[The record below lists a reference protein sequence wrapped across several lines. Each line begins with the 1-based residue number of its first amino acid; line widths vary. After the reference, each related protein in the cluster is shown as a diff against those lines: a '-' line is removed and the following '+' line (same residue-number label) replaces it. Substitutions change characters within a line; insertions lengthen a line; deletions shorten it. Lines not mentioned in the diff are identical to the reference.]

1 MLFIG
6 NDSPRELIVSK
17 RAELRELRRSESR
30 RGWLL
35 AAMIP
40 VLIVGAAILGAATEA
55 MPGRSFALGAYILLM
70 LPAVYFGVSFH
81 AKAEENSLD
90 ADHELKGLETLEAL
104 EP

>member
-17 RAELRELRRSESR
+17 RAELSRLRRSESR

-35 AAMIP
+35 AGMIP
-40 VLIVGAAILGAATEA
+40 GLIIGAATLGAATET
-55 MPGRSFALGAYILLM
+55 MPGRPFVLGAYILLM
-70 LPAVYFGVSFH
+70 LPAAYFGVSFH
-81 AKAEENSLD
+81 AKAEERR
-90 ADHELKGLETLEAL
+90 LEANRELRSLEAMEPL

>member
-17 RAELRELRRSESR
+17 RADLSKLRQSESR

-40 VLIVGAAILGAATEA
+40 GLIIGAAVLGAVTQT

-81 AKAEENSLD
+81 ARAEEKRLD
-90 ADHELKGLETLEAL
+90 ADRELQGLEAIEAL